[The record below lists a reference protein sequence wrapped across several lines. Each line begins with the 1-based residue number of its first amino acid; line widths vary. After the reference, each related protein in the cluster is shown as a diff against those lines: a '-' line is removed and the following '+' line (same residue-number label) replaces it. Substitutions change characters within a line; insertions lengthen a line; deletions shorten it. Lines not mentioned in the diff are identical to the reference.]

1 MQTQLTVLNNGLHV
15 VSKKDETTGMFN
27 IGVWCRCGSRFETPA
42 QNGIAHF
49 CEHMTFKGTTTRS
62 ELEINEQIADLGG
75 KSNAWTDMD
84 TTAFSIEVLN
94 EDREA
99 AIELLADI
107 LLNSTFTE
115 ANIDSE
121 RQVIFQEMYEDEND
135 SDDCFNDAFSQLVY
149 GSQPLGRDIL
159 GSRETLGKI
168 GKPELD
174 AWRQRCYCGENL
186 ILSAAGNF
194 EHEELVRLAEKYFG
208 KLPRG
213 QKAVRLPQRYIG
225 GFRHIRPEESEVKFE
240 LGFDLLAG
248 HPYYKREAKYLALQ
262 ILGGEEVSRLNTE
275 ARIKRSLVYD
285 ISTSVV
291 DETDVGFV
299 GITAAAQAENIN
311 RILDVV
317 IAEIKKLAA
326 EPVSS
331 RELERAKRQ
340 MIVALTKKA
349 EDNEDS
355 IEVSA
360 EQLLNFGRLRS
371 TEEQISRINAVSTD
385 DVLAAAA
392 AIFATTP
399 VTVTNRSKQNCV
411 KKAPLPRGFF
421 SLSCS
426 ALSRTSLSW
435 IAGSS
440 PAMTEEKKSTG
451 MTIFFLLSSSDKRS
465 AFRGSLDSPVKP
477 GNDREKKRTRE

>member
-27 IGVWCRCGSRFETPA
+27 VGVWCRCGSRFETPA

-94 EDREA
+94 KDREA

-168 GKPELD
+168 GKAELD
-174 AWRQRCYCGENL
+174 DWRQRCYCGENL

-240 LGFDLLAG
+240 LGFDLLAE
-248 HPYYKREAKYLALQ
+248 HPHYKREAKYLALQ

-399 VTVTNRSKQNCV
+399 SYLVQGRIADCYSYEQI
-411 KKAPLPRGFF
+411 KAKLR
-421 SLSCS
+421 
-426 ALSRTSLSW
+426 
-435 IAGSS
+435 
-440 PAMTEEKKSTG
+440 
-451 MTIFFLLSSSDKRS
+451 
-465 AFRGSLDSPVKP
+465 
-477 GNDREKKRTRE
+477 

>member
-99 AIELLADI
+99 VIELLADI

-121 RQVIFQEMYEDEND
+121 RQVIFQEMYEDEN
-135 SDDCFNDAFSQLVY
+135 
-149 GSQPLGRDIL
+149 
-159 GSRETLGKI
+159 
-168 GKPELD
+168 
-174 AWRQRCYCGENL
+174 
-186 ILSAAGNF
+186 
-194 EHEELVRLAEKYFG
+194 
-208 KLPRG
+208 
-213 QKAVRLPQRYIG
+213 
-225 GFRHIRPEESEVKFE
+225 
-240 LGFDLLAG
+240 
-248 HPYYKREAKYLALQ
+248 
-262 ILGGEEVSRLNTE
+262 
-275 ARIKRSLVYD
+275 
-285 ISTSVV
+285 
-291 DETDVGFV
+291 
-299 GITAAAQAENIN
+299 ENIN

-399 VTVTNRSKQNCV
+399 SYLVQGRIADCYSYEQI
-411 KKAPLPRGFF
+411 KAKLR
-421 SLSCS
+421 
-426 ALSRTSLSW
+426 
-435 IAGSS
+435 
-440 PAMTEEKKSTG
+440 
-451 MTIFFLLSSSDKRS
+451 
-465 AFRGSLDSPVKP
+465 
-477 GNDREKKRTRE
+477 

>member
-159 GSRETLGKI
+159 GSRVVRPQCIETTALG
-168 GKPELD
+168 
-174 AWRQRCYCGENL
+174 
-186 ILSAAGNF
+186 AA
-194 EHEELVRLAEKYFG
+194 
-208 KLPRG
+208 
-213 QKAVRLPQRYIG
+213 
-225 GFRHIRPEESEVKFE
+225 
-240 LGFDLLAG
+240 LLAG
-248 HPYYKREAKYLALQ
+248 LAVGVWKNMDEIRRVWQVDL
-262 ILGGEEVSRLNTE
+262 
-275 ARIKRSLVYD
+275 SLVPQM
-285 ISTSVV
+285 S
-291 DETDVGFV
+291 EQEREKAMVGWHRAV
-299 GITAAAQAENIN
+299 
-311 RILDVV
+311 RRSMRW
-317 IAEIKKLAA
+317 AA
-326 EPVSS
+326 E
-331 RELERAKRQ
+331 
-340 MIVALTKKA
+340 
-349 EDNEDS
+349 ED
-355 IEVSA
+355 
-360 EQLLNFGRLRS
+360 
-371 TEEQISRINAVSTD
+371 
-385 DVLAAAA
+385 
-392 AIFATTP
+392 
-399 VTVTNRSKQNCV
+399 
-411 KKAPLPRGFF
+411 
-421 SLSCS
+421 
-426 ALSRTSLSW
+426 
-435 IAGSS
+435 
-440 PAMTEEKKSTG
+440 
-451 MTIFFLLSSSDKRS
+451 
-465 AFRGSLDSPVKP
+465 
-477 GNDREKKRTRE
+477 